1 MSDKF
6 VMAWI
11 ECLKD
16 MELCMMTA
24 DGFNAAFI
32 GVTLEWG
39 PPRAIYSYDKCIDVL
54 MKNDGDM
61 NYEEA
66 VEYME
71 LNVTGAY
78 MGKQTPIFMREET
91 I

>member
-32 GVTLEWG
+32 GVTLERG
-39 PPRAIYSYDKCIDVL
+39 LPRAVYSYDKCIDVL
-54 MKNDGDM
+54 MKNERMSHEDAIDYM
-61 NYEEA
+61 NY
-66 VEYME
+66 
-71 LNVTGAY
+71 NVTGAD
-78 MGKQTPIFMREET
+78 MGEQTPIFVREEA